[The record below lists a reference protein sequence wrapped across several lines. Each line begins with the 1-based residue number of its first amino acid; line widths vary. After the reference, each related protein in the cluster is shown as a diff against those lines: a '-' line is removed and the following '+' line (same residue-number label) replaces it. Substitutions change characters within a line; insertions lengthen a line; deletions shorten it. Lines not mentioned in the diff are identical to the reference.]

1 MEYSTGILKSSTYT
15 GGNVISVINTNI
27 SSLNGGI
34 HVHGSRI
41 YCTNNLRLLMVTVS
55 PTVHA
60 TVVYVGTDQ
69 IDAVMFYNGKHEYR
83 YTFITLFLK
92 AEMVR

>member
-1 MEYSTGILKSSTYT
+1 
-15 GGNVISVINTNI
+15 
-27 SSLNGGI
+27 
-34 HVHGSRI
+34 
-41 YCTNNLRLLMVTVS
+41 MVTVS